1 MFSRSISFLSAAW
14 RLSTQ
19 RAVSRV
25 ESRPPAA
32 ARAVGTETGW
42 RAAFGRRRRSEAL
55 AAARLEV
62 AEILFDVPTVDAAG
76 VLHRVGLARTL
87 HELWHLR
94 EEIFSLLSLRHDQAE
109 AAARL
114 AALDLH
120 FPKRVHAGHSAR
132 AERA

>member
-19 RAVSRV
+19 RAVARV
-25 ESRPPAA
+25 ESRPPAVA
-32 ARAVGTETGW
+32 QAVGTETGW
-42 RAAFGRRRRSEAL
+42 RAAFGRRARREAL

-62 AEILFDVPTVDAAG
+62 AEIVFDVPAAEAGG
-76 VLHRVGLARTL
+76 VLYRVGLARTL

-94 EEIFSLLSLRHDQAE
+94 EEIFSLISRHHGQAE
-109 AAARL
+109 AATRL
-114 AALDLH
+114 AALDHH
-120 FPKRVHAGHSAR
+120 FPQRTHAARHAR